1 MDQIKYKFYW
11 IAFHTYRDVLPT
23 LNTEY
28 ESNKLQSE
36 IANMKQM
43 RQSYG
48 PDWLL
53 SAPKLQVD
61 NVSHTTADKSNKD
74 DSDASSIEAIDE
86 RPDEDNVLAKQ
97 KSSRATISN
106 IIESF
111 VVYRIIERTDICVVS
126 LSDTCII
133 EKVYIFL
140 RHTLLFQAYNTFYR
154 RRKKFSSSKKFVT
167 LTLLVVIYSNVQ
179 RKFAKLFKIIIIF
192 IIFILEMYN
201 F

>member
-61 NVSHTTADKSNKD
+61 NVSHTTTDKSNKD

-133 EKVYIFL
+133 EKAYIFL
-140 RHTLLFQAYNTFYR
+140 RHTLLFQAYNAFYR
-154 RRKKFSSSKKFVT
+154 RRKKFSQVH
-167 LTLLVVIYSNVQ
+167 
-179 RKFAKLFKIIIIF
+179 IIF
-192 IIFILEMYN
+192 LSAQYF
-201 F
+201 